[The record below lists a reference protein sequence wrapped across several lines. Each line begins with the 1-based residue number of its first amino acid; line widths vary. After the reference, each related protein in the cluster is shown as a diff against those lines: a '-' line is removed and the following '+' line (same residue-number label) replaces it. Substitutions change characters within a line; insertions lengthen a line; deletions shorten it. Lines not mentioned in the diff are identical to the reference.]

1 MERLTVFSDMVVFSQ
16 YAMQVIM
23 AFAMLTVLFVMLPRV
38 MVSVHRINEVLDAP
52 VRIQNGA
59 VRDVPRQSGGKVEF
73 RHVSFRY
80 PGAGEDVLHD
90 ISFTAEPWQTVA
102 FIGATGS
109 GKTTLLS
116 LIPRFYDAVSGDIL
130 VDGVNVREY
139 DIHTLRARLGYV
151 TQKAVLFSGT
161 VASNVTLGQENASPE
176 QVARAID
183 LSQSAEFVGRMD
195 GGTQAGIAQG
205 GVNVSR
211 GQRQRLSI
219 ARAVCREPEIYLF
232 DDSFSA
238 LDYQTD
244 RRLREALEH
253 SAHGATR
260 LIVAQCIGTIRHAD
274 KIIVLEDGR
283 IAGMGTHEEL
293 LGACRTYQ
301 EIARSQLS
309 EEEMKH
315 A

>member
-1 MERLTVFSDMVVFSQ
+1 M
-16 YAMQVIM
+16 
-23 AFAMLTVLFVMLPRV
+23 
-38 MVSVHRINEVLDAP
+38 
-52 VRIQNGA
+52 
-59 VRDVPRQSGGKVEF
+59 
-73 RHVSFRY
+73 
-80 PGAGEDVLHD
+80 
-90 ISFTAEPWQTVA
+90 
-102 FIGATGS
+102 
-109 GKTTLLS
+109 
-116 LIPRFYDAVSGDIL
+116 
-130 VDGVNVREY
+130 
-139 DIHTLRARLGYV
+139 
-151 TQKAVLFSGT
+151 
-161 VASNVTLGQENASPE
+161 
-176 QVARAID
+176 
-183 LSQSAEFVGRMD
+183 GRMD

-205 GVNVSR
+205 GVNVSH

-260 LIVAQCIGTIRHAD
+260 LIVAQCIGTICHAD

>member
-1 MERLTVFSDMVVFSQ
+1 
-16 YAMQVIM
+16 
-23 AFAMLTVLFVMLPRV
+23 
-38 MVSVHRINEVLDAP
+38 
-52 VRIQNGA
+52 
-59 VRDVPRQSGGKVEF
+59 
-73 RHVSFRY
+73 
-80 PGAGEDVLHD
+80 
-90 ISFTAEPWQTVA
+90 
-102 FIGATGS
+102 
-109 GKTTLLS
+109 
-116 LIPRFYDAVSGDIL
+116 
-130 VDGVNVREY
+130 
-139 DIHTLRARLGYV
+139 
-151 TQKAVLFSGT
+151 
-161 VASNVTLGQENASPE
+161 
-176 QVARAID
+176 
-183 LSQSAEFVGRMD
+183 MD

-260 LIVAQCIGTIRHAD
+260 LIVAQCIGPIRHAD

-293 LGACRTYQ
+293 LGTCRTYQ